1 MRMKYLLAA
10 AMLSIVLVDVSH
22 ATERVCVTSA
32 GPDNYKVSVERKY
45 IKTQD
50 CHEVADHTA
59 ATIEN
64 HRIVFADTGEG
75 CNIEEIV
82 RGH

>member
-1 MRMKYLLAA
+1 MEHLLVAA
-10 AMLSIVLVDVSH
+10 IPLIVAVNVSH
-22 ATERVCVTSA
+22 AAERVSVTSV

-50 CHEVADHTA
+50 CHAPADHTA
-59 ATIEN
+59 ATITN
-64 HRIVFADTGEG
+64 RRIVFADTGEG

-82 RGH
+82 GGH